1 MPPPLTQNH
10 KGFKLNLLT
19 CFVLATLPVVASA
32 AGSTITITDTIKTDK
47 TFDGEVE
54 FTLALPDTTRFIVV
68 DDHQHVKLTNGDPN
82 GVWTFTSVLDRQI
95 YVGKDASLTFDVS
108 KAIFNHPDA
117 DIFNLAGS
125 GESEYTDVTFTGDV
139 EFNDISGTLMYTGNG
154 NPSYPKGIRF
164 DVQGNLLVNGGALE
178 HDTIDG
184 SYLTPIWL
192 KYMSSFHAGSM
203 TVQNL
208 TFSKQSN
215 AWGTNYSAMHNWG
228 TDVRIDRDLV
238 IDNLNFAGKAWYSG
252 GLINEVGIDS
262 AYPDAGRA
270 LVEIGGNVRISGLKS
285 TVDNSGN
292 PTPFLFGVNNEGGG
306 VLVTGDVAISTLE
319 AEKGYT
325 IGLQNVTVTDRS
337 ETEFRHGDFSAK
349 SLTITD
355 LSNNE
360 TGVYGIYHS
369 SQGKFDV
376 AEGITI
382 ANLNAPNGE
391 AIGLE
396 ADNLVIDSGLIIS
409 NIQGQTAYAV
419 VADPTADDG
428 IAITTNSGVV
438 NRIEG
443 DMATAVYVDPDST
456 EVSFG
461 KLSADFNGVES
472 GLTGGTD
479 TSASEATQGKG
490 GILSLSFANKAK
502 WTVTKNSTLTSLNM
516 DKGVLGVDINLTDGA
531 QDGTTQVD
539 VQGDAKGTFDVALNI
554 TGQAGADFTKS
565 EDWFLQQTSGVLSVG
580 DVTYQNGGALAY
592 SVAFF
597 EDGAAPDA
605 EGSSTSTGNKGQ
617 WHVVLAPEDPGEP
630 DVPPVT
636 PEVEQALVLGA
647 SVNQG
652 LGMLS
657 ETEDLRMRMGDI
669 RNGDTDGLWVRTY
682 ARKDSAHGSFG
693 NGFEQDTYGIHLGA
707 DHVVKSGSD
716 ASWLFGGAFHYGQSD
731 MDGTADAAGGSAD
744 VDQYTFKA
752 YATYMKDNGAF
763 VDMVLHAGYY
773 DTELTGLAN
782 SKMAGFK
789 ADYSNWGYG
798 VSAEAGHRFE
808 FGETASAW
816 YVEPTAQLTWFHA
829 EGKDFT
835 TSTGLAV
842 SQGDADFITGRL
854 GAAMGKTFALGTDS
868 DPMASYFSIGLKG
881 GMLYQFDGDQTIT
894 AHGTDGAT
902 VHCDAMDLK
911 GARAYYGLTADWKI
925 DDAWRVY
932 GQISREEGSGYTK
945 DFDASI
951 GVRYAF

>member
-1 MPPPLTQNH
+1 MPVSEAAVIDLDQVSGNEIVLTEDSSLLQSALPTIARGDTFSVKGKYTLTIGPAADVWQIVSTNANVKLNIEGSLLLLADKDNPVSGGIH
-10 KGFKLNLLT
+10 TNNGTVIDVGEDLTISGGFKL
-19 CFVLATLPVVASA
+19 
-32 AGSTITITDTIKTDK
+32 AGSAIELVGVRSNDTDEASRLKVGNTLLIHDSTFSGSSPFVIQLINSDIESKNLKFENIK
-47 TFDGEVE
+47 
-54 FTLALPDTTRFIVV
+54 R
-68 DDHQHVKLTNGDPN
+68 
-82 GVWTFTSVLDRQI
+82 TFTSNGPFYLLGLMGNSSKVRSDNVDIVEVESDTGFLAIAIDLPDSALN
-95 YVGKDASLTFDVS
+95 VGNVNIENL
-108 KAIFNHPDA
+108 KAKN
-117 DIFNLAGS
+117 
-125 GESEYTDVTFTGDV
+125 
-139 EFNDISGTLMYTGNG
+139 
-154 NPSYPKGIRF
+154 
-164 DVQGNLLVNGGALE
+164 
-178 HDTIDG
+178 G
-184 SYLTPIWL
+184 SYLT
-192 KYMSSFHAGSM
+192 
-203 TVQNL
+203 
-208 TFSKQSN
+208 
-215 AWGTNYSAMHNWG
+215 YSAGISSSGSVTATNEIRISNLEAN
-228 TDVRIDRDLV
+228 TDDLFAVYAEGEKDTGQTYLSSLQTETLTIKNVKSLEKSAAGILSDLGKFNIKSIAIDGVSAKVDA
-238 IDNLNFAGKAWYSG
+238 AGVVLSNISQDSDFGHIKISNISG
-252 GLINEVGIDS
+252 GVS
-262 AYPDAGRA
+262 S
-270 LVEIGGNVRISGLKS
+270 SGL
-285 TVDNSGN
+285 
-292 PTPFLFGVNNEGGG
+292 
-306 VLVTGDVAISTLE
+306 
-319 AEKGYT
+319 
-325 IGLQNVTVTDRS
+325 Q
-337 ETEFRHGDFSAK
+337 
-349 SLTITD
+349 
-355 LSNNE
+355 
-360 TGVYGIYHS
+360 
-369 SQGKFDV
+369 
-376 AEGITI
+376 
-382 ANLNAPNGE
+382 
-391 AIGLE
+391 
-396 ADNLVIDSGLIIS
+396 ADNLTLSNGLEIS
-409 NIQGQTAYAV
+409 NITSESGNAAAIVAMPVHEDDPGLV
-419 VADPTADDG
+419 VNATPG
-428 IAITTNSGVV
+428 IANV
-438 NRIEG
+438 IEG
-443 DMATAVYVDPDST
+443 DLLTLSHST
-456 EVSFG
+456 DQTKG
-461 KLSADFNGVES
+461 KLTASFDGQAS
-472 GLTGGTD
+472 SLTGATFTQMDETSDQGTINL
-479 TSASEATQGKG
+479 AFK
-490 GILSLSFANKAK
+490 NKAK
-502 WTVTKNSTLTSLNM
+502 WTVTQNSTLTSLNM
-516 DKGVLGVDINLTDGA
+516 DKGVLNVDINLTDGA

-539 VQGDAKGTFDVALNI
+539 VQGEAKGTFDVGLNI
-554 TGQAGADFTKS
+554 SGQAGADFTKS
-565 EDWFLQQTSGVLSVG
+565 EDWFLQQTSGVLTVG

-636 PEVEQALVLGA
+636 PEVEQVLALGA

-707 DHVVKSGSD
+707 DHVVKAGND
-716 ASWLFGGAFHYGQSD
+716 ASWLIGGAFHYGQSD

-763 VDMVLHAGYY
+763 VDLVLHAGYY

-782 SKMAGFK
+782 SKMTGFK

-798 VSAEAGHRFE
+798 VSAEVGHRFE
-808 FGETASAW
+808 FGESASAW

-868 DPMASYFSIGLKG
+868 DPLASYLSVGLKG

-894 AHGTDGAT
+894 AHGTDGAI

-945 DFDASI
+945 DYDASI

>member
-1 MPPPLTQNH
+1 MVGVRSNDTDEASRLKVGNTILIHDSTFSGSNPFVIQLMNSDIES
-10 KGFKLNLLT
+10 KNLKFENIKRT
-19 CFVLATLPVVASA
+19 
-32 AGSTITITDTIKTDK
+32 STSNGPFYLLGLMGNSSKVRSDNVDIV
-47 TFDGEVE
+47 EVE
-54 FTLALPDTTRFIVV
+54 SDTGFLAIAIDSSDSAL
-68 DDHQHVKLTNGDPN
+68 N
-82 GVWTFTSVLDRQI
+82 
-95 YVGKDASLTFDVS
+95 VGNVNIENL
-108 KAIFNHPDA
+108 KAKN
-117 DIFNLAGS
+117 
-125 GESEYTDVTFTGDV
+125 
-139 EFNDISGTLMYTGNG
+139 
-154 NPSYPKGIRF
+154 
-164 DVQGNLLVNGGALE
+164 
-178 HDTIDG
+178 G
-184 SYLTPIWL
+184 SYLT
-192 KYMSSFHAGSM
+192 
-203 TVQNL
+203 
-208 TFSKQSN
+208 
-215 AWGTNYSAMHNWG
+215 YSAGISSSGSVTATNEIRISNLESN
-228 TDVRIDRDLV
+228 TDDLFAVYAEGEKDRGQTYLSSLQTETLTIKNVKSLEKSAAGILSDLGKFNIKSIAIDGVSAKVDAAGVVLSNISRDSDFGH
-238 IDNLNFAGKAWYSG
+238 IKISNISG
-252 GLINEVGIDS
+252 GVS
-262 AYPDAGRA
+262 S
-270 LVEIGGNVRISGLKS
+270 SGL
-285 TVDNSGN
+285 
-292 PTPFLFGVNNEGGG
+292 
-306 VLVTGDVAISTLE
+306 
-319 AEKGYT
+319 
-325 IGLQNVTVTDRS
+325 Q
-337 ETEFRHGDFSAK
+337 
-349 SLTITD
+349 
-355 LSNNE
+355 
-360 TGVYGIYHS
+360 
-369 SQGKFDV
+369 
-376 AEGITI
+376 
-382 ANLNAPNGE
+382 
-391 AIGLE
+391 
-396 ADNLVIDSGLIIS
+396 ADNLTLSNGLEIS
-409 NIQGQTAYAV
+409 NITSESGNAAAIVAMPVHEDDPGLV
-419 VADPTADDG
+419 VNATPG
-428 IAITTNSGVV
+428 IANV
-438 NRIEG
+438 IEG
-443 DMATAVYVDPDST
+443 DLLTLSHST
-456 EVSFG
+456 DQTKG
-461 KLSADFNGVES
+461 KLTASFDGQAS
-472 GLTGGTD
+472 SLTGATFTQMDETSDQGTINL
-479 TSASEATQGKG
+479 AFK
-490 GILSLSFANKAK
+490 NKAK
-502 WTVTKNSTLTSLNM
+502 WTVTQNSTLTSLNM
-516 DKGVLGVDINLTDGA
+516 DKGVLSVDINLTDGA

-539 VQGDAKGTFDVALNI
+539 VQGEAKGTFDVALNI

-565 EDWFLQQTSGVLSVG
+565 EDWFLQQTSGVLTVG

-597 EDGAAPDA
+597 EDGAALDA

-636 PEVEQALVLGA
+636 PEVEQVLALGA

-707 DHVVKSGSD
+707 DHVVKAGND

-763 VDMVLHAGYY
+763 VDLVLHAGYY

-782 SKMAGFK
+782 NKMAGFK

-798 VSAEAGHRFE
+798 ISAEAGHRFE

-868 DPMASYFSIGLKG
+868 DPLASYFSVGLKG

-894 AHGTDGAT
+894 AHGTDDAT

-945 DFDASI
+945 DYDASI

>member
-1 MPPPLTQNH
+1 MYFEKSKVAKAVGGIFSLSLGVPVSEAAVIDLDQVSGNEIVLTEDSSLLQSALPTIARGDTFSVKGKYTLTIGPAADVWQIVSTNANVKLNIEGSLLLLADKDNPVSGGIH
-10 KGFKLNLLT
+10 TNNGTVIDVGEDLTISGGFKL
-19 CFVLATLPVVASA
+19 
-32 AGSTITITDTIKTDK
+32 AGSAIELVGVRSNDTDEASRLKVGNTLLIHDSTFSGSSPFVIQLINSDIESKNLKFENIK
-47 TFDGEVE
+47 
-54 FTLALPDTTRFIVV
+54 R
-68 DDHQHVKLTNGDPN
+68 
-82 GVWTFTSVLDRQI
+82 TFTSNGPFYLLGLMGNSSKVRSDNVDIVEVESDTGFLAIAIDLPDSALN
-95 YVGKDASLTFDVS
+95 VGNVNIENL
-108 KAIFNHPDA
+108 KAKN
-117 DIFNLAGS
+117 
-125 GESEYTDVTFTGDV
+125 
-139 EFNDISGTLMYTGNG
+139 
-154 NPSYPKGIRF
+154 
-164 DVQGNLLVNGGALE
+164 
-178 HDTIDG
+178 G
-184 SYLTPIWL
+184 SYLT
-192 KYMSSFHAGSM
+192 
-203 TVQNL
+203 
-208 TFSKQSN
+208 
-215 AWGTNYSAMHNWG
+215 YSAGISSSGSVTATNEIRISNLEAN
-228 TDVRIDRDLV
+228 TDDLFAVYAEGEKDTGQTYLSSLQTETLTIKNVKSLEKSAAGILSDFGKFNIKSIAIDGVSAKVDA
-238 IDNLNFAGKAWYSG
+238 AGVVLSNISQDSDFGHIKISNISG
-252 GLINEVGIDS
+252 GVS
-262 AYPDAGRA
+262 S
-270 LVEIGGNVRISGLKS
+270 SGL
-285 TVDNSGN
+285 
-292 PTPFLFGVNNEGGG
+292 
-306 VLVTGDVAISTLE
+306 
-319 AEKGYT
+319 
-325 IGLQNVTVTDRS
+325 Q
-337 ETEFRHGDFSAK
+337 
-349 SLTITD
+349 
-355 LSNNE
+355 
-360 TGVYGIYHS
+360 
-369 SQGKFDV
+369 
-376 AEGITI
+376 
-382 ANLNAPNGE
+382 
-391 AIGLE
+391 
-396 ADNLVIDSGLIIS
+396 ADNLTLSNGLEIS
-409 NIQGQTAYAV
+409 NITSESGNAAAIVAMPVHEDDPGLV
-419 VADPTADDG
+419 VNATPG
-428 IAITTNSGVV
+428 IANV
-438 NRIEG
+438 IEG
-443 DMATAVYVDPDST
+443 DLLTLSHST
-456 EVSFG
+456 DQTKG
-461 KLSADFNGVES
+461 KLTASFDGQAS
-472 GLTGGTD
+472 SLTGATFTQMDETSDQGTINL
-479 TSASEATQGKG
+479 AFK
-490 GILSLSFANKAK
+490 NKAK
-502 WTVTKNSTLTSLNM
+502 WTVTQNSTLTSLNM
-516 DKGVLGVDINLTDGA
+516 DKGVLNVDINLTDGA

-539 VQGDAKGTFDVALNI
+539 VQGEAKGTFDVGLNI
-554 TGQAGADFTKS
+554 SGQAGADFTKS
-565 EDWFLQQTSGVLSVG
+565 EDWFLQQTSGVLTVG

-636 PEVEQALVLGA
+636 PEVEQVLALGA

-707 DHVVKSGSD
+707 DHVVKAGND
-716 ASWLFGGAFHYGQSD
+716 ASWLIGGAFHYGQSD

-763 VDMVLHAGYY
+763 VDLVLHAGYY

-782 SKMAGFK
+782 SKMTGFK

-798 VSAEAGHRFE
+798 VSAEVGHRFE
-808 FGETASAW
+808 FGESASAW

-868 DPMASYFSIGLKG
+868 DPLASYLSVGLKG

-894 AHGTDGAT
+894 AHGTDGAI

-945 DFDASI
+945 DYDASI

>member
-1 MPPPLTQNH
+1 MYFKKSKVAKAVGGIFSLSLSLGVPVSEAAVIDLDQFSGNEIVLTEDSSLLQSALPTIAGGDTFSV
-10 KGFKLNLLT
+10 KGKYTLTIGPAADVWQIVSTNANVKLNIEGSLLL
-19 CFVLATLPVVASA
+19 LADKDNPVS
-32 AGSTITITDTIKTDK
+32 GGI
-47 TFDGEVE
+47 
-54 FTLALPDTTRFIVV
+54 
-68 DDHQHVKLTNGDPN
+68 HTNN
-82 GVWTFTSVLDRQI
+82 GTVID
-95 YVGKDASLTFDVS
+95 VGKDLT
-108 KAIFNHPDA
+108 
-117 DIFNLAGS
+117 
-125 GESEYTDVTFTGDV
+125 
-139 EFNDISGTLMYTGNG
+139 ISGGFKFSGNAIQLVGVRSNDTDEASRLKVGNTILIHDSTFSGSNPFAIQLMNSDIESKNLKFENIKRTSTSNGPFYLLGLMGNSSKVRSDNVDIVEVESDTGFLAIAIDSSDSALNVG
-154 NPSYPKGIRF
+154 NVNIE
-164 DVQGNLLVNGGALE
+164 NLKAKN
-178 HDTIDG
+178 G
-184 SYLTPIWL
+184 SYLT
-192 KYMSSFHAGSM
+192 
-203 TVQNL
+203 
-208 TFSKQSN
+208 
-215 AWGTNYSAMHNWG
+215 YSAGISSSGSVTATNEIRISNLESN
-228 TDVRIDRDLV
+228 TDDLFAVYAEGEKDTGQTYLSSLQTETLTIKNVKSLEKSAVGILSDLGKFNIKSIAIDGVSAKVDAVGVVLSN
-238 IDNLNFAGKAWYSG
+238 ISHDSDFGHIKISNISG
-252 GLINEVGIDS
+252 GVS
-262 AYPDAGRA
+262 S
-270 LVEIGGNVRISGLKS
+270 SGL
-285 TVDNSGN
+285 
-292 PTPFLFGVNNEGGG
+292 
-306 VLVTGDVAISTLE
+306 
-319 AEKGYT
+319 
-325 IGLQNVTVTDRS
+325 Q
-337 ETEFRHGDFSAK
+337 
-349 SLTITD
+349 
-355 LSNNE
+355 
-360 TGVYGIYHS
+360 
-369 SQGKFDV
+369 
-376 AEGITI
+376 
-382 ANLNAPNGE
+382 
-391 AIGLE
+391 
-396 ADNLVIDSGLIIS
+396 ADNLTLSNGLEIS
-409 NIQGQTAYAV
+409 NITSESGNAAAIVAMPVHEDDPGLV
-419 VADPTADDG
+419 VNTTPG
-428 IAITTNSGVV
+428 IANV
-438 NRIEG
+438 IEG
-443 DMATAVYVDPDST
+443 DLLTLSHST
-456 EVSFG
+456 DQTKG
-461 KLSADFNGVES
+461 KLTASFDGQAS
-472 GLTGGTD
+472 SLTGATFTQMDETSDQGTINL
-479 TSASEATQGKG
+479 AFK
-490 GILSLSFANKAK
+490 NKAK

-516 DKGVLGVDINLTDGA
+516 DKGVLSVDINLTDGA

-539 VQGDAKGTFDVALNI
+539 VQGEAKGTFDVALNI

-597 EDGAAPDA
+597 EDGAALDA

-636 PEVEQALVLGA
+636 PEVEQVLALGA

-707 DHVVKSGSD
+707 DHVVKAGND

-763 VDMVLHAGYY
+763 VDLVLHAGYY

-782 SKMAGFK
+782 NKMAGFK

-798 VSAEAGHRFE
+798 ISAEAGHRFE

-868 DPMASYFSIGLKG
+868 DPMASYFSVGLKG

-945 DFDASI
+945 DYDASI

>member
-1 MPPPLTQNH
+1 MPVSEAAVIDLAQVSGNEIVLTEDSSLLQSALPTIARGDTFSVKGKYTLTIGPAADVWQIVSTNANVKLNIEGSLLLLADKDNPVSGGIH
-10 KGFKLNLLT
+10 TNNGTVIDVGEDLTISGGFKL
-19 CFVLATLPVVASA
+19 
-32 AGSTITITDTIKTDK
+32 AGSAIELVGVRSNDTDEASRLKVGNTLLIHDSTFSGSSPFVIQLINSDIESKNIKFENIKRTSTSNGPFYLLGLMGNSSKVRSDNV
-47 TFDGEVE
+47 DIVEVE
-54 FTLALPDTTRFIVV
+54 SDTGFLAIAIDLPDSA
-68 DDHQHVKLTNGDPN
+68 LN
-82 GVWTFTSVLDRQI
+82 
-95 YVGKDASLTFDVS
+95 VGNVNIENL
-108 KAIFNHPDA
+108 KAKN
-117 DIFNLAGS
+117 
-125 GESEYTDVTFTGDV
+125 
-139 EFNDISGTLMYTGNG
+139 
-154 NPSYPKGIRF
+154 
-164 DVQGNLLVNGGALE
+164 
-178 HDTIDG
+178 G
-184 SYLTPIWL
+184 SYLT
-192 KYMSSFHAGSM
+192 
-203 TVQNL
+203 
-208 TFSKQSN
+208 
-215 AWGTNYSAMHNWG
+215 YSAGISSSGSVTATNEIRISNLEAN
-228 TDVRIDRDLV
+228 TDDLFAVYAEGEKDTGQTYLSSLQTETLTIKNVKSLEKSAAGILSDLGKFNIKSIAIDGVSAKVDA
-238 IDNLNFAGKAWYSG
+238 AGVVLSNISQDSDFGHIKISNISG
-252 GLINEVGIDS
+252 GVS
-262 AYPDAGRA
+262 S
-270 LVEIGGNVRISGLKS
+270 SGL
-285 TVDNSGN
+285 
-292 PTPFLFGVNNEGGG
+292 
-306 VLVTGDVAISTLE
+306 
-319 AEKGYT
+319 
-325 IGLQNVTVTDRS
+325 Q
-337 ETEFRHGDFSAK
+337 
-349 SLTITD
+349 
-355 LSNNE
+355 
-360 TGVYGIYHS
+360 
-369 SQGKFDV
+369 
-376 AEGITI
+376 
-382 ANLNAPNGE
+382 
-391 AIGLE
+391 
-396 ADNLVIDSGLIIS
+396 ADNLTLSNGLEIS
-409 NIQGQTAYAV
+409 NITSESGNAAAI
-419 VADPTADDG
+419 VAMPVHEDDPG
-428 IAITTNSGVV
+428 LVV
-438 NRIEG
+438 NTTPGIVNVIEG
-443 DMATAVYVDPDST
+443 DLLTLSHST
-456 EVSFG
+456 DQTKG
-461 KLSADFNGVES
+461 KLTASFDGQAS
-472 GLTGGTD
+472 SLTGATFTQMDETSDQGTINL
-479 TSASEATQGKG
+479 AFK
-490 GILSLSFANKAK
+490 NKAK

-516 DKGVLGVDINLTDGA
+516 DKGVLSVDINLTDGA

-539 VQGDAKGTFDVALNI
+539 VQGEAKGTFDVALNI

-597 EDGAAPDA
+597 EDGAALDA

-636 PEVEQALVLGA
+636 PEVEQVLALGA

-707 DHVVKSGSD
+707 DHVVKAGND

-763 VDMVLHAGYY
+763 VDLVLHAGYY

-782 SKMAGFK
+782 NKMAGFK

-798 VSAEAGHRFE
+798 ISAEAGHRFE

-868 DPMASYFSIGLKG
+868 DPLASYFSVGLKG

-945 DFDASI
+945 DYDASI